1 MDTTAPTLAEVKA
14 AIAKLPREDRA
25 ILRPW
30 LLARYDVRG
39 YEERG
44 YVGTPRR
51 TNAAHDGSTSAP
63 DTGGAR

>member
-1 MDTTAPTLAEVKA
+1 MNTTAPTLAEVKA

-25 ILRPW
+25 MLRPW
-30 LLARYDVRG
+30 LLAHYDVRS

-44 YVGTPRR
+44 YVGPPKR
-51 TNAAHDGSTSAP
+51 TNAAHDDSTPAP